1 MENPELKNKEE
12 HKQGTDTPAA
22 NNPETLDQ
30 AAASQAALKVT
41 LPMITEIRAKVKEK
55 QNPHRYEHTLGVA
68 YTAACMAFLFGEDP
82 LRAELTGILHDC
94 AKCFTDAE
102 LIRMCGEAGIPLSD
116 AELASPAVI
125 HAKYGS
131 FMAEQEFGIRD
142 REMLSA
148 IKFHTTGRPDMS
160 RLEKII
166 FIADFIE
173 PLRDQAA
180 NLPEARKLAFD
191 DLDECVYNILESTIN
206 YLNRKKASIVPETL
220 RAYEWYRSLCRKD
233 NNSVL

>member
-1 MENPELKNKEE
+1 MTEIAEKSEKM
-12 HKQGTDTPAA
+12 
-22 NNPETLDQ
+22 
-30 AAASQAALKVT
+30 KVT
-41 LPMITEIRAKVKEK
+41 LPMITEIRAKVKER

-68 YTAACMAFLFGEDP
+68 YTAACMAFLYGEDA

-94 AKCFTDAE
+94 AKCFSDAE
-102 LIRMCGEAGIPLSD
+102 LIRMCGEAGIPLSE

-125 HAKYGS
+125 HAKYGRY
-131 FMAEQEFGIRD
+131 MAAQEFGIQD

-148 IKFHTTGRPDMS
+148 IEFHTTGKPDMTT
-160 RLEKII
+160 LEKII

-191 DLDECVYNILESTIN
+191 DLDKCVYNILEATIN
-206 YLNRKKASIVPETL
+206 YLNRKQASIVPETL

-233 NNSVL
+233 S